1 MAIFSNFDVD
11 IAHVVTKLLELFD
24 LLFDIFT
31 KTIRNLDITSV
42 DVDFHDISLQSVG
55 VMHRTRLSSIPGA
68 RP

>member
-11 IAHVVTKLLELFD
+11 IAHVVAKLLELFD
-24 LLFDIFT
+24 LLLDIFT

-55 VMHRTRLSSIPGA
+55 VMHRTQLSSIPGA